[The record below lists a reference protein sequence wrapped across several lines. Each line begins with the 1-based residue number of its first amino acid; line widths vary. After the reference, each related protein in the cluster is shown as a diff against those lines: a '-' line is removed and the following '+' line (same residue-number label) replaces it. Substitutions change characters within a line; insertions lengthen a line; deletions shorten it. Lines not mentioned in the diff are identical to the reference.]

1 MMDKEL
7 LAERVEEVLRQAGFS
22 TSDRCYLR
30 PRSFDLAARKGDQ
43 FLFLKI
49 LSNIDGLNEQTALEV
64 RRLAKHL
71 LASPILVGEKTRDQ
85 YLERG
90 AVYFRYGI
98 PTLSLFTLADCLLDE
113 ALPLVYA
120 AHGGLYVRID
130 GTRMRQL
137 RLARGISLGALASE
151 LGVSRR
157 TISKYEVEDMDT
169 SVDVALKLEEIF
181 EQELIQPVDP
191 FHHGT
196 VEEEKGPVTDTV
208 LRLLLEIGFDVV
220 PTGQAPFNA
229 ITRLGDLV
237 VLTGV
242 SKFSQ
247 SMLKKA
253 RLMSSLSSV
262 ARTKSVVIVDGETKL
277 ECIEET
283 ALIEK
288 RELETIDQTR
298 EFEDLV
304 LGEDRINESDENRPV
319 IKDGAS

>member
-304 LGEDRINESDENRPV
+304 LEKQN
-319 IKDGAS
+319 K

>member
-7 LAERVEEVLRQAGFS
+7 LAAHVEEVLREAGFS

-30 PRSFDLAARKGDQ
+30 PRSFDLAARRDDQ

-49 LSNIDGLNEQTALEV
+49 LSNIDGLNERTALEI

-98 PTLSLFTLADCLLDE
+98 PTLSLFTLADCLLE
-113 ALPLVYA
+113 GALPLVYA

-130 GTRMRQL
+130 GDRMRQI
-137 RLARGISLGALASE
+137 RLARGISLGALATE

-181 EQELIQPVDP
+181 NEELIEPVDP
-191 FHHGT
+191 FQT
-196 VEEEKGPVTDTV
+196 EAVAEEKGPVTDNI
-208 LRLLLEIGFDVV
+208 LRLLLEIGFEVV
-220 PTGQAPFNA
+220 PTAQAPFNA
-229 ITRLGDLV
+229 ITREGKLV

-242 SKFSQ
+242 GKFSQ
-247 SMLKKA
+247 SIIKKA

-283 ALIEK
+283 VLIEK
-288 RELETIDQTR
+288 RELEDIDETR
-298 EFEDLV
+298 DFEDLV
-304 LGEDRINESDENRPV
+304 AEKQS
-319 IKDGAS
+319 K

>member
-7 LAERVEEVLRQAGFS
+7 LAKRVEEVLRQAGFS

-30 PRSFDLAARKGDQ
+30 PRSFDLAARKGDL
-43 FLFLKI
+43 FLLLKI

-71 LASPILVGEKTRDQ
+71 IASPLLVGEKTRDQ
-85 YLERG
+85 FLERG

-98 PTLSLFTLADCLLDE
+98 PTLSLFTLADCLLEE

-120 AHGGLYVRID
+120 AHGGLYVKID
-130 GTRMRQL
+130 GARMRRL
-137 RLARGISLGALASE
+137 RLERGISLGALASD

-157 TISKYEVEDMDT
+157 TISKYETESMDT
-169 SVDVALKLEEIF
+169 SVDVALRLEELF
-181 EQELIQPVDP
+181 ERELIQPVDP
-191 FHHGT
+191 FHSGSAKERREN
-196 VEEEKGPVTDTV
+196 VVDSQVTDKI
-208 LRLLLEIGFDVV
+208 LRLLLEIGFEVV
-220 PTGQAPFNA
+220 PTAQAPFNA
-229 ITRLGDLV
+229 ITRDEDLV

-242 SKFSQ
+242 SKFCQ

-253 RLMSSLSSV
+253 RLMSSLSAV
-262 ARTKSVVIVDGETKL
+262 AKTKSVVIVDGETKL

-283 ALIEK
+283 AIIEK
-288 RELETIDQTR
+288 RELETIDQTQ

-304 LGEDRINESDENRPV
+304 LEKQN
-319 IKDGAS
+319 K

>member
-30 PRSFDLAARKGDQ
+30 PRSFDLAARKGNQ

-137 RLARGISLGALASE
+137 RLERGISLGALASE

-196 VEEEKGPVTDTV
+196 VEEDKGPVTDTI

-253 RLMSSLSSV
+253 RLMSSLSAV

-283 ALIEK
+283 ALI
-288 RELETIDQTR
+288 
-298 EFEDLV
+298 
-304 LGEDRINESDENRPV
+304 
-319 IKDGAS
+319 

>member
-7 LAERVEEVLRQAGFS
+7 LAERVEEVLMQGGFT

-30 PRSFDLAARKGDQ
+30 PRSFDLAARKGNL
-43 FLFLKI
+43 FLLLKI
-49 LSNIDGLNEQTALEV
+49 LSNIDGLNEQTATEV
-64 RRLAKHL
+64 RLLAKHL
-71 LASPILVGEKTRDQ
+71 FASPILVGEKTRDQ

-98 PTLSLFTLADCLLDE
+98 PTLSLDTLADCLLSDT
-113 ALPLVYA
+113 LPLVYA

-130 GTRMRQL
+130 GIRMREL
-137 RLARGISLGALASE
+137 RLQRGISLGALASE

-169 SVDVALKLEEIF
+169 TVDVAIRLEEIF
-181 EQELIQPVDP
+181 EQELIQPVNP
-191 FHHGT
+191 FLPGNDEVT
-196 VEEEKGPVTDTV
+196 KGPVTDNI
-208 LRLLLEIGFDVV
+208 LRLLLEIGFEVV
-220 PTGQAPFNA
+220 PTAQAPFNA
-229 ITRLGDLV
+229 ITSTEELV
-237 VLTGV
+237 VLTCV

-247 SMLKKA
+247 SMLKRA
-253 RLMSSLSSV
+253 RLMSSLSAI

-277 ECIEET
+277 ECIEDT

-288 RELETIDQTR
+288 RELESIDRTR

-304 LGEDRINESDENRPV
+304 AEKQN
-319 IKDGAS
+319 K

>member
-7 LAERVEEVLRQAGFS
+7 LAEGVEEVLRQAGFS

-30 PRSFDLAARKGDQ
+30 PRSFDLAARKGDL
-43 FLFLKI
+43 FLLLKI
-49 LSNIDGLNEQTALEV
+49 LSNIDGLNASTAVEV

-71 LASPILVGEKTRDQ
+71 FASPLLIGEKTRDQ
-85 YLERG
+85 HLERG

-98 PTLSLFTLADCLLDE
+98 PTLSLPTLADCIIDE

-130 GTRMRQL
+130 GPRMRQI
-137 RLARGISLGALASE
+137 RLERGISLGALASE

-157 TISKYEVEDMDT
+157 TISKYEMENMDT
-169 SVDVALKLEEIF
+169 SVDVAVKLEEIF
-181 EQELIQPVDP
+181 TEELILPVDP
-191 FHHGT
+191 FHSGILQE
-196 VEEEKGPVTDTV
+196 VEGRVTDNI
-208 LRLLLEIGFDVV
+208 LQLLLEIGFEVF
-220 PTGQAPFNA
+220 PTSQAPFNA
-229 ITRLGDLV
+229 ITRDEDLV

-253 RLMSSLSSV
+253 RLMSSLSAV
-262 ARTKSVVIVDGETKL
+262 AKTKSAVIIDGETKL

-283 ALIEK
+283 AIIEK
-288 RELETIDQTR
+288 RELETIDRTR

-304 LGEDRINESDENRPV
+304 LEKQN
-319 IKDGAS
+319 K

>member
-7 LAERVEEVLRQAGFS
+7 LARRVEEVLEQAGFS
-22 TSDRCYLR
+22 TSDRCYFR
-30 PRSFDLAARKGDQ
+30 PRSFDLAARKGDL
-43 FLFLKI
+43 FLLLKI
-49 LSNIDGLNEQTALEV
+49 LSNIDGLNEQTAMEV

-71 LASPILVGEKTRDQ
+71 FASPLLVGEKTRDQ

-98 PTLSLFTLADCLLDE
+98 PTLSLLTLADCLLEE

-120 AHGGLYVRID
+120 AHGGLYVHID
-130 GTRMRQL
+130 GAKMRQI
-137 RLARGISLGALASE
+137 RLERGISLGALASE

-157 TISKYEVEDMDT
+157 TISKYETESMDT

-181 EQELIQPVDP
+181 MQELIQPVDP
-191 FHHGT
+191 FHTANIDDVQG
-196 VEEEKGPVTDTV
+196 EVTDKI
-208 LRLLLEIGFDVV
+208 LRLLLEIGFEVV
-220 PTGQAPFNA
+220 PTAQAPFNA
-229 ITRLGDLV
+229 ITRDDDLV

-253 RLMSSLSSV
+253 KLMSSLSAV
-262 ARTKSVVIVDGETKL
+262 AKTKSAVIVDGVTKL

-283 ALIEK
+283 AIIER

-298 EFEDLV
+298 EFESLV
-304 LGEDRINESDENRPV
+304 REKQN
-319 IKDGAS
+319 K

>member
-71 LASPILVGEKTRDQ
+71 LASPLLVGEKTRDQ

-130 GTRMRQL
+130 GTRMREL

-191 FHHGT
+191 FHHET

-220 PTGQAPFNA
+220 PTAQAPFNA

-242 SKFSQ
+242 SKFSL
-247 SMLKKA
+247 SMVKKA

-304 LGEDRINESDENRPV
+304 LEKQN
-319 IKDGAS
+319 K

>member
-30 PRSFDLAARKGDQ
+30 PRSFDLAARKGNQ

-191 FHHGT
+191 FHHET
-196 VEEEKGPVTDTV
+196 VEEDKGPVTDTI

-253 RLMSSLSSV
+253 RLMSSLSAV

-283 ALIEK
+283 VLIEK

-298 EFEDLV
+298 DFEDLV
-304 LGEDRINESDENRPV
+304 SEKQN
-319 IKDGAS
+319 K

>member
-30 PRSFDLAARKGDQ
+30 PRSFDLAARKGNQ

-98 PTLSLFTLADCLLDE
+98 PTLSLLTLADCLLDE

-137 RLARGISLGALASE
+137 RLERGISLGALASE

-196 VEEEKGPVTDTV
+196 VEEDKGPVTDTI

-253 RLMSSLSSV
+253 RLMSSLSAV

-298 EFEDLV
+298 DFEDLV
-304 LGEDRINESDENRPV
+304 LEKQN
-319 IKDGAS
+319 K

>member
-1 MMDKEL
+1 MDKEL
-7 LAERVEEVLRQAGFS
+7 LAAHVEEVLREAGFS

-30 PRSFDLAARKGDQ
+30 PRSFDLAARRDDQ

-49 LSNIDGLNEQTALEV
+49 LSNIDGLNERTALEI

-98 PTLSLFTLADCLLDE
+98 PTLSLFTLADCLLE
-113 ALPLVYA
+113 GALPLVYA

-130 GTRMRQL
+130 GDRMRQI
-137 RLARGISLGALASE
+137 RLARGISLGALATE

-181 EQELIQPVDP
+181 NEELIEPVDP
-191 FHHGT
+191 FQT
-196 VEEEKGPVTDTV
+196 EAVAEVKGPVTDNI
-208 LRLLLEIGFDVV
+208 LRLLLEIGFEVV
-220 PTGQAPFNA
+220 PTAQAPFNA
-229 ITRLGDLV
+229 ITREGKLV

-242 SKFSQ
+242 GKFSQ
-247 SMLKKA
+247 SIIKKA

-283 ALIEK
+283 VLIEK
-288 RELETIDQTR
+288 RELEDIDETR
-298 EFEDLV
+298 DFEDLV
-304 LGEDRINESDENRPV
+304 AEKQS
-319 IKDGAS
+319 K

>member
-1 MMDKEL
+1 MDKEL
-7 LAERVEEVLRQAGFS
+7 LATHVEEVLRAAGFS

-30 PRSFDLAARKGDQ
+30 PRSFDLAARRDDQ

-49 LSNIDGLNEQTALEV
+49 LSNIDGLNERTALEI
-64 RRLAKHL
+64 RRLANHL

-98 PTLSLFTLADCLLDE
+98 PTLSLFTLADCLLE
-113 ALPLVYA
+113 GALPLVYA

-130 GTRMRQL
+130 GDRMRQI
-137 RLARGISLGALASE
+137 RLARGISLGALATE

-181 EQELIQPVDP
+181 NEELIEPVDP
-191 FHHGT
+191 FQT
-196 VEEEKGPVTDTV
+196 EAVAEEKGPVTDDI

-220 PTGQAPFNA
+220 PTAQAPFNA
-229 ITRLGDLV
+229 ITREGNLV

-242 SKFSQ
+242 GKFSQ
-247 SMLKKA
+247 SIVKKA

-283 ALIEK
+283 VLIEK
-288 RELETIDQTR
+288 KELEDIDETR
-298 EFEDLV
+298 DFEDLV
-304 LGEDRINESDENRPV
+304 AEKKS
-319 IKDGAS
+319 K

>member
-7 LAERVEEVLRQAGFS
+7 LADNVEEVLRQAGFS

-30 PRSFDLAARKGDQ
+30 PRAFDLAARKGDL
-43 FLFLKI
+43 FLLLKI
-49 LSNIDGLNEQTALEV
+49 LTNIDGLNEQTATEV

-71 LASPILVGEKTRDQ
+71 LGSPILVGEKTRDQ

-98 PTLSLFTLADCLLDE
+98 PTLSLTTLADCLIDD

-130 GTRMRQL
+130 GTRMREM
-137 RLARGISLGALASE
+137 RLERGISLGALASE

-169 SVDVALKLEEIF
+169 SVDVAIKLEEIF
-181 EQELIQPVDP
+181 QEELILPVDP
-191 FHHGT
+191 FHAGPS
-196 VEEEKGPVTDTV
+196 VEESGQVTDNI

-220 PTGQAPFNA
+220 PTAQAPFNA
-229 ITRLGDLV
+229 ITRTDDLV

-242 SKFSQ
+242 SKFSS

-262 ARTKSVVIVDGETKL
+262 AKTKSVVIVDGETKI
-277 ECIEET
+277 ECIQET

-288 RELETIDQTR
+288 RELEGIDATG

-304 LGEDRINESDENRPV
+304 AEKQN
-319 IKDGAS
+319 K

>member
-1 MMDKEL
+1 
-7 LAERVEEVLRQAGFS
+7 
-22 TSDRCYLR
+22 
-30 PRSFDLAARKGDQ
+30 
-43 FLFLKI
+43 
-49 LSNIDGLNEQTALEV
+49 
-64 RRLAKHL
+64 
-71 LASPILVGEKTRDQ
+71 VGEKTRDQ

-191 FHHGT
+191 FHHET
-196 VEEEKGPVTDTV
+196 VEEDKGPVTDTI

-253 RLMSSLSSV
+253 RLMSSLSAV

-283 ALIEK
+283 VLIEK

-298 EFEDLV
+298 DFEDLV
-304 LGEDRINESDENRPV
+304 SEKQN
-319 IKDGAS
+319 K

>member
-49 LSNIDGLNEQTALEV
+49 LSNIDGLNEQTAMEV

-191 FHHGT
+191 FHHET
-196 VEEEKGPVTDTV
+196 VEAEKGPVTDTV

-220 PTGQAPFNA
+220 PTAQAPFNA

-242 SKFSQ
+242 SKFSL
-247 SMLKKA
+247 SMVKKA

-304 LGEDRINESDENRPV
+304 LEKQN
-319 IKDGAS
+319 K

>member
-7 LAERVEEVLRQAGFS
+7 LAEGVEEVLRQAGFS

-30 PRSFDLAARKGDQ
+30 PRSFDLAARKGDL
-43 FLFLKI
+43 FLLLKI
-49 LSNIDGLNEQTALEV
+49 LSNIDGLNASTAVEV

-71 LASPILVGEKTRDQ
+71 FASPLLIGEKTRDQ
-85 YLERG
+85 HLERG

-98 PTLSLFTLADCLLDE
+98 PTLSLPTLADCIIDE

-130 GTRMRQL
+130 GPRMRQI
-137 RLARGISLGALASE
+137 RLERGISLGALASE

-157 TISKYEVEDMDT
+157 TISKYEMENMDT
-169 SVDVALKLEEIF
+169 SVDVAVKLEEIF
-181 EQELIQPVDP
+181 TEELILPVDP
-191 FHHGT
+191 FHSGILQE
-196 VEEEKGPVTDTV
+196 VEGRVTDNI
-208 LRLLLEIGFDVV
+208 LRLLLEIGFEVF
-220 PTGQAPFNA
+220 PTSQAPFNA
-229 ITRLGDLV
+229 ITRDEDLV

-253 RLMSSLSSV
+253 RLMSSLSAV
-262 ARTKSVVIVDGETKL
+262 AKTKSAVIIDGETKL

-283 ALIEK
+283 AIIEK
-288 RELETIDQTR
+288 RELETIDRTR

-304 LGEDRINESDENRPV
+304 LEKQN
-319 IKDGAS
+319 K

>member
-7 LAERVEEVLRQAGFS
+7 LAGRVEEVLRQAGFS

-30 PRSFDLAARKGDQ
+30 PRSFDLAARRGD
-43 FLFLKI
+43 LLLLLKI
-49 LSNIDGLNEQTALEV
+49 LSNIDGMNEQTALEV
-64 RRLAKHL
+64 RRVATHL
-71 LASPILVGEKTRDQ
+71 FASPILVGEKTRDQ
-85 YLERG
+85 FLERG

-98 PTLSLFTLADCLLDE
+98 PTLSLPTLADCVIE
-113 ALPLVYA
+113 EELPLVYA

-130 GTRMRQL
+130 GLKMRQL
-137 RLARGISLGALASE
+137 RLERGISLGALASE

-157 TISKYEVEDMDT
+157 TISKYETESMDT
-169 SVDVALKLEEIF
+169 SVDVALRIEEIF
-181 EQELIQPVDP
+181 EQELIQPVNPFATGSADDP
-191 FHHGT
+191 R
-196 VEEEKGPVTDTV
+196 EQVTDHI
-208 LRLLLEIGFDVV
+208 LRLLLEIGFEVV
-220 PTGQAPFNA
+220 PASQAPFNA
-229 ITRLGDLV
+229 ITRDEDLV

-253 RLMSSLSSV
+253 RLMSSLSAV
-262 ARTKSVVIVDGETKL
+262 AKTKAAVIVDGESKL

-288 RELETIDQTR
+288 SELETIGEPC

-304 LGEDRINESDENRPV
+304 LEKQN
-319 IKDGAS
+319 K

>member
-7 LAERVEEVLRQAGFS
+7 LAKRVEEVLRQAGFS

-43 FLFLKI
+43 FLLLKI

-71 LASPILVGEKTRDQ
+71 FASPLLVGEKTRDQ

-130 GTRMRQL
+130 GSKMRQL
-137 RLARGISLGALASE
+137 RLERGISLGALASE

-181 EQELIQPVDP
+181 MQELIQPVDP
-191 FHHGT
+191 FQPKN
-196 VEEEKGPVTDTV
+196 VEEDQGHVTDKI
-208 LRLLLEIGFDVV
+208 LLLLLKIGFEVV
-220 PTGQAPFNA
+220 PTSQAPFNA
-229 ITRLGDLV
+229 ITRDEGLV
-237 VLTGV
+237 TLTGV

-253 RLMSSLSSV
+253 RLMSSLSAV

-283 ALIEK
+283 AIIEK
-288 RELETIDQTR
+288 RELETIDEPY
-298 EFEDLV
+298 EFNDLV
-304 LGEDRINESDENRPV
+304 LEKQN
-319 IKDGAS
+319 K

>member
-191 FHHGT
+191 FHHET

-220 PTGQAPFNA
+220 PTAQAPFNA

-304 LGEDRINESDENRPV
+304 LEKQN
-319 IKDGAS
+319 K

>member
-30 PRSFDLAARKGDQ
+30 PRSFDLAARKGDL
-43 FLFLKI
+43 FLLLKI
-49 LSNIDGLNEQTALEV
+49 LSNIDGLNEQTATEV
-64 RRLAKHL
+64 RRLATHL
-71 LASPILVGEKTRDQ
+71 FASPILVGEKTRDQ

-98 PTLSLFTLADCLLDE
+98 PTLSLNTLADCLLDE

-130 GTRMRQL
+130 GTRMREL

-169 SVDVALKLEEIF
+169 SVDVAIKLEEIF

-191 FHHGT
+191 FHPGNA
-196 VEEEKGPVTDTV
+196 VEDKGQVTDNI
-208 LRLLLEIGFDVV
+208 LRLLLEIGFEVV
-220 PTGQAPFNA
+220 PTAQAPFNA
-229 ITRLGDLV
+229 ITRTGDLV

-253 RLMSSLSSV
+253 RLMSSLSAV

-288 RELETIDQTR
+288 RELESIDRTR

-304 LGEDRINESDENRPV
+304 AEKQN
-319 IKDGAS
+319 K